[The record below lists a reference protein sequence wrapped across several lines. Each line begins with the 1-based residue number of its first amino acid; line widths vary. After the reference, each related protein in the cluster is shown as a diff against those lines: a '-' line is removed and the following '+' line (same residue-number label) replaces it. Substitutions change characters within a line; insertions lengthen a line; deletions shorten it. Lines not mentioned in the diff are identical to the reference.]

1 MSLASADRRVRRV
14 MGPQA
19 ESDCVGVHR
28 EIVEHHI
35 DVVVLPAYRAE
46 PAEVRVRVGVAIHRL
61 SWWAPMETE
70 ICKSVCGR
78 LFLEWID
85 GMHKAE
91 VLTHLLDDVNR
102 PRPAELDRLDRVGAD
117 RFEESI

>member
-14 MGPQA
+14 MELQT

-35 DVVVLPAYRAE
+35 DVVVFPAYRAE

-61 SWWAPMETE
+61 SWWAPLETE
-70 ICKSVCGR
+70 VCESVGGR
-78 LFLEWID
+78 VFLEGID
-85 GMHKAE
+85 GIITAE
-91 VLTHLLDDVNR
+91 ALTDLLYDVNR
-102 PRPAELDRLDRVGAD
+102 PGPAVLDCLDRVGLD
-117 RFEESI
+117 G

>member
-14 MGPQA
+14 MELQT

-35 DVVVLPAYRAE
+35 DVVVFPAYRAE

-70 ICKSVCGR
+70 ICECVVGR
-78 LFLEWID
+78 LFVVVID
-85 GMHKAE
+85 GMHKVE
-91 VLTHLLDDVNR
+91 VLSQMCDDASLR
-102 PRPAELDRLDRVGAD
+102 MP
-117 RFEESI
+117 

>member
-1 MSLASADRRVRRV
+1 MSLPSADRRIRRV
-14 MGPQA
+14 VELQT

-35 DVVVLPAYRAE
+35 DVVVFPAYRAE

-70 ICKSVCGR
+70 VCESVGGR
-78 LFLEWID
+78 LFLEGID

-91 VLTHLLDDVNR
+91 VLR
-102 PRPAELDRLDRVGAD
+102 SEERRVGK
-117 RFEESI
+117 EC